1 VLGYVS
7 GRVIGGHHTYF
18 FSLDFARYAIR
29 VDIVRMIA
37 FDDPHHI
44 TQCGNRRQQT
54 FFCDNDY
61 KRYIGLMLH
70 GVKSRKE
77 RYGHIL

>member
-1 VLGYVS
+1 
-7 GRVIGGHHTYF
+7 
-18 FSLDFARYAIR
+18 
-29 VDIVRMIA
+29 MIA
-37 FDDPHHI
+37 LDDPHHV
-44 TQCGNRRQQT
+44 TQCGNRRQQA